1 MKNKKDIYIN
11 EELHYLV
18 KDRCHKQDTPIYKWV
33 ENAIAL
39 RLFIESL
46 AKDVPPEKM
55 QDYFKYLME
64 EEGGSFERFAQDFND
79 LTNKK

>member
-1 MKNKKDIYIN
+1 M
-11 EELHYLV
+11 
-18 KDRCHKQDTPIYKWV
+18 
-33 ENAIAL
+33 

-64 EEGGSFERFAQDFND
+64 EEGGSFEAFAQDFME
-79 LTNKK
+79 LTNNK

>member
-1 MKNKKDIYIN
+1 MKNNQRLTITDSQHKK
-11 EELHYLV
+11 V
-18 KDRCHKQDTPIYKWV
+18 KIKVAEQDTSIYKWV

-55 QDYFKYLME
+55 QDYVKYLME
-64 EEGGSFERFAQDFND
+64 QEGGSFERFAQDFND